1 MRGVRSFWRR
11 LAILILVLLVWGTSV
26 AAQTQVEKAADPE
39 LPECEGTKAALD
51 VTSEQMTFD
60 RDTQTFIF
68 EEKVRVKRCDLV
80 IDCEHLRVVRYADE
94 NRIKHVIATGNVRFR
109 DGTRHAV
116 ADRADY
122 YEDEQKLVLVG
133 NPRVWDVD
141 EQNEVSGHE
150 IIVFL
155 AEERILVSGAR
166 VRFHP
171 EPSSGSEP

>member
-1 MRGVRSFWRR
+1 MTPFWRC
-11 LAILILVLLVWGTSV
+11 LAILISLLAAWCTTV
-26 AAQTQVEKAADPE
+26 AAQTRAEKPPDSE
-39 LPECEGTKAALD
+39 LSECEGAEAALD

-68 EEKVRVKRCDLV
+68 EDKVRVKRCDLV
-80 IDCEHLRVVRYADE
+80 IDCDRLQVVRYADE
-94 NRIKHVIATGNVRFR
+94 NRIKHVIATGNVRFQ

-133 NPRVWDVD
+133 SPRAWDVD
-141 EQNEVSGHE
+141 EQNEVSGEE

-171 EPSSGSEP
+171 DPSSGSEQ

>member
-1 MRGVRSFWRR
+1 MRPFWRR
-11 LAILILVLLVWGTSV
+11 LAILTLVLVVWCETI
-26 AAQTQVEKAADPE
+26 AAQTQVEKPADSK
-39 LPECEGTKAALD
+39 LSECEGTAAALD
-51 VTSEQMTFD
+51 VTAEQMTFD
-60 RDTQTFIF
+60 RDSQTFIF
-68 EEKVRVKRCDLV
+68 EDRVRVKRCDLV
-80 IDCEHLRVVRYADE
+80 IDCDHLQVMRYADE

-133 NPRVWDVD
+133 NPRAWDVN
-141 EQNEVSGHE
+141 EQNEVSGDE

-171 EPSSGSEP
+171 DPSSGSEP

>member
-1 MRGVRSFWRR
+1 MRPFWRR
-11 LAILILVLLVWGTSV
+11 LAILISVLVVWGTSV
-26 AAQTQVEKAADPE
+26 AAQGQVEKTPDSR
-39 LPECEGTKAALD
+39 LSECEGTEAALD

-80 IDCEHLRVVRYADE
+80 IDCDHLQVVRYADE

-109 DGTRHAV
+109 DRARHAV

-122 YEDEQKLVLVG
+122 YGDEQKLVLVG
-133 NPRVWDVD
+133 NARAWDVD
-141 EQNEVSGHE
+141 EQNEVSGDE

>member
-1 MRGVRSFWRR
+1 MTPFWRR
-11 LAILILVLLVWGTSV
+11 LAILISLLAVWCTTV
-26 AAQTQVEKAADPE
+26 ASQTQAEKPSDSE
-39 LPECEGTKAALD
+39 LSECEGAEAALD
-51 VTSEQMTFD
+51 VTSEKMTFD

-68 EEKVRVKRCDLV
+68 EDKVRVKRCDLV
-80 IDCEHLRVVRYADE
+80 IDCDRLQVVRYADE
-94 NRIKHVIATGNVRFR
+94 NRIKHVIATGNVRFQ

-122 YEDEQKLVLVG
+122 YEDEQKLILVG
-133 NPRVWDVD
+133 NPRAWDVD
-141 EQNEVSGHE
+141 EQNEVSGEE

-171 EPSSGSEP
+171 DPSSGSEP